1 MRLLASGKGC
11 LSKVCDTLRSTW
23 SLFPDAM
30 TLYTLYL
37 KWKKNIHF
45 TSQHRANATTMIG

>member
-23 SLFPDAM
+23 SLFPDANDIVYFVFKM
-30 TLYTLYL
+30 E
-37 KWKKNIHF
+37 KNIHF